1 MGQFLVGCRIFTGDA
16 IIEGN
21 GIALD
26 GGRIVGVMPEADV
39 PAHADIVRLPAGS
52 LLAPGFI
59 DVQANGAGGVLFN
72 GDPGEGTVLRM
83 AAALR
88 RFGCTGL
95 LPTLITDDRSRMEP
109 AAEAVIAAMRRPES
123 GILGIHFEGP
133 FISPRK
139 PGVHDPQY
147 IRQPDEADL
156 DFLCRLPDRLP
167 HGRVLVTL
175 APEEVEDGM
184 IDRLAGAGVV
194 VSAGHTVAGY
204 RRTLDAVGHGLTG
217 FTHLFNAMPPITSR
231 EPGVAVAALER
242 NGTWCGIIAD
252 GVHVDPATL
261 RMALAA
267 KGPAGLFLVT
277 DAMPPVGTD
286 ATEFELYGLRILRRD
301 GRLVTE
307 GGILAGADI
316 DMASAVRNCVGLL
329 GLPLGES
336 LRMASLYPATFLG
349 MQDRFGRLA
358 AGYRADLVLLDSDL
372 GVLDT
377 WIDGVRSP
385 REGAAAEA

>member
-1 MGQFLVGCRIFTGDA
+1 MGQFLVGSRLFTGDL
-16 IIEGN
+16 ILEGH

-26 GGRIVGVMPEADV
+26 GGRITGVMPEADV
-39 PAHADIVRLPAGS
+39 PAEADIVRLPAGS

-72 GDPGEGTVLRM
+72 GDPNEDTVLRM
-83 AAALR
+83 AASLR

-95 LPTLITDDRSRMEP
+95 LPTLITDERSRMRP
-109 AAEAVIAAMRRPES
+109 AAEAVIAAAGRPEN

-133 FISPRK
+133 FISPDK
-139 PGVHDPQY
+139 PGVHDPRH
-147 IRQPDEADL
+147 IRQPDDADL
-156 DFLCRLPDRLP
+156 DFLCRLPERLP

-175 APEEVEDGM
+175 APERVEDEVVA
-184 IDRLAGAGVV
+184 RLAGAGVV

-204 RRTLDAVGHGLTG
+204 GRTLDAVAHGLTG
-217 FTHLFNAMPPITSR
+217 FTHLFNAMPPISGR

-252 GVHVDPATL
+252 GIHVDPATL

-286 ATEFELYGLRILRRD
+286 AAEFELYGRRIFRRD

-307 GGILAGADI
+307 GGTLAGADI

-329 GLPLGES
+329 GLPLEES

-358 AGYRADLVLLDSDL
+358 AGHRADLVMLDAEL
-372 GVLDT
+372 RVLDT

-385 REGAAAEA
+385 LGRPSAEG